1 MRFMCIFTPDPT
13 KRSELPSPEEQLALG
28 KFVEDNQASGRL
40 IASGGMYP
48 VAHGG
53 AHLAANRGDVRVLDG
68 PYAESKEVIAG
79 FALIDVKDREEAIA
93 LGRRFLSLAG
103 DGEALVYE
111 VEDNPPG
118 CG

>member
-1 MRFMCIFTPDPT
+1 MRFLCIFTPDPT
-13 KRSELPSPEEQLALG
+13 KPAEPPSPEAEREMG
-28 KFVEDNQASGRL
+28 EFVERNRASGVV
-40 IASGGMYP
+40 IATGGMYP

-53 AHLAANRGDVRVLDG
+53 ARLQASGGEVRVLDG
-68 PYAESKEVIAG
+68 PFAESKEVIAG
-79 FALIDVKDREEAIA
+79 FALIDVKDRDEAIA

-103 DGEALVYE
+103 DGESLVYR

>member
-1 MRFMCIFTPDPT
+1 MRFLCIFTPDSTKPAKPPT
-13 KRSELPSPEEQLALG
+13 PEEQQAMG
-28 KFVEDNQASGRL
+28 EFVEGNRASGRL
-40 IASGGMYP
+40 VATGGMYP

-53 AHLAANRGDVRVLDG
+53 AHLAANGGEVRVIDG
-68 PYAESKEVIAG
+68 PFAESKEVIAG
-79 FALIDVKDREEAIA
+79 FALIDVKDRDEALA

-103 DGEALVYE
+103 DGEALVYQ

>member
-1 MRFMCIFTPDPT
+1 MRFLCIFTPDPK
-13 KRSELPSPEEQLALG
+13 KRAEPPTPEAQRAMGE
-28 KFVEDNQASGRL
+28 FVERNRTSGVV
-40 IASGGMYP
+40 IATGGMYP

-53 AHLAANRGDVRVLDG
+53 AHLAATAGEIRVLDG
-68 PYAESKEVIAG
+68 PFAESKEVIAG
-79 FALIDVKDREEAIA
+79 FALIDVKDREEALA
-93 LGRRFLSLAG
+93 LGRRFLSIAG

>member
-1 MRFMCIFTPDPT
+1 MRFICIFTPDPT
-13 KRSELPSPEEQLALG
+13 KRSEPPTPEQHLELG
-28 KFVEDNQASGRL
+28 RFVDENRASGRL

-53 AHLAANRGDVRVLDG
+53 AHLAARGGEVRVLDG

-79 FALIDVKDREEAIA
+79 FALVDVKDREEAIA

>member
-1 MRFMCIFTPDPT
+1 MCIFTPDPT
-13 KRSELPSPEEQLALG
+13 KRAEPPTPEAQAAMGE
-28 KFVEDNQASGRL
+28 FVEDNRARGRL
-40 IASGGMYP
+40 IATGGMYP

-53 AHLAANRGDVRVLDG
+53 AHLAASGGEVRVLDG
-68 PYAESKEVIAG
+68 PYAESKEVVAG

-93 LGRRFLSLAG
+93 LGRSFLALAG